1 MSIKLE
7 IIPKTKPTPA
17 PKVREVCVLKD
28 KVDKGGNRTYLVFYV
43 PGPHP
48 QYLFVCDSNAYLPKD
63 EWDRH
68 VNEYYDHVGTFSQDK
83 MEVTLHV

>member
-1 MSIKLE
+1 MAIKLE
-7 IIPKTKPTPA
+7 IIPNTKPIPA
-17 PKVREVCVLKD
+17 PNMREVCVLKN
-28 KVDKGGNRTYLVFYV
+28 KVEKGNRTYLVFYV

-63 EWDRH
+63 AWDSH

-83 MEVTLHV
+83 MEVTINA

>member
-7 IIPKTKPTPA
+7 IIQNTKPIPA
-17 PKVREVCVLKD
+17 PNEREVCVLKYKD
-28 KVDKGGNRTYLVFYV
+28 GMVKRMYLVFYV

-48 QYLFVCDSNAYLPKD
+48 QYPFVCDSNTYLTKD
-63 EWDRH
+63 AWDRH

-83 MEVTLHV
+83 MEVTMNA